1 MVENPISND
10 PKVLLI
16 LRIFE
21 FASYDN
27 GFSLMNLQAMIICY
41 DKLWQWFYEE
51 LIYDFKCKLDAIRSF
66 IIE

>member
-1 MVENPISND
+1 MVENLIFND

-41 DKLWQWFYEE
+41 DKL
-51 LIYDFKCKLDAIRSF
+51 
-66 IIE
+66 

>member
-1 MVENPISND
+1 MVENPIFSG

-21 FASYDN
+21 FASYGN

-41 DKLWQWFYEE
+41 DKL
-51 LIYDFKCKLDAIRSF
+51 
-66 IIE
+66 